1 MVQPITP
8 AGAVALLKP
17 GMRVFVQGMANES
30 RAFLAALSTQP
41 GRAAGVTFTGVWLPG
56 MNSFDFAGL
65 HEEARAEGIFVSPS
79 VRKSFEAGRFDHIPV
94 SYAGFDLWLRE
105 QDFDLAILQC
115 APPDAAGR
123 CSFGLN
129 ADFGSRAATRARAVI
144 AHINP
149 LLPSNQ
155 HDEGLPYEAISAAFE
170 LDEVPAESPSGEAD
184 PQLEAVAR
192 NAAALV
198 QDGDTIQIGIGKV
211 QAAIMAL
218 VTGRNDLGLH
228 SGILTDELAALIR
241 NGQMNGSRKAIDT
254 GLHVTMAAAGTAAHA
269 YALMH
274 NPRVALRPAAYTHA
288 PRTLMQLPNL
298 ICLNSALEVDL
309 FGQANGETANG
320 RMVSGGG
327 GLSDFGGAARQQIGA
342 RSVLALPAATPSGKT
357 RIVPQLATP
366 ASLRRNE
373 ADIVVTEHGVAH
385 LRHLSLDG
393 RASALIEIAAPRHR
407 DALRE
412 AWRELRRKL

>member
-1 MVQPITP
+1 MVKPITP

-30 RAFLAALSTQP
+30 RAFLDALVAQP
-41 GRAAGVTFTGVWLPG
+41 EQAAGVTFAGVWVPG
-56 MNSFDFAGL
+56 MNGFDFAGL
-65 HEEARAEGIFVSPS
+65 HADARAEGIFVSPP
-79 VRKSFEAGRFDHIPV
+79 VRKSFDAGRFDHIPV

-105 QDFDLAILQC
+105 QDFDIAVLQC
-115 APPDAAGR
+115 APPDGAGR

-129 ADFGSRAATRARAVI
+129 ADFGSRAASRARMVV

-149 LLPSNQ
+149 LLPSNA
-155 HDEGLPYEAISAAFE
+155 HDEGLPHAAIGAAFE
-170 LDEVPAESPSGEAD
+170 LAETLAEYPSGEAD

-192 NAAALV
+192 HAATLV

-218 VTGRNDLGLH
+218 MAGRNDLGLH
-228 SGILTDELAALIR
+228 SGIMSDELAALIR
-241 NGQMNGSRKAIDT
+241 NGQMNGARKAIDT
-254 GLHVTMAAAGTAAHA
+254 GLHVTMAAAGTAADA

-298 ICLNSALEVDL
+298 VCLNSALEVDL
-309 FGQANGETANG
+309 FGQANGEMANG

-327 GLSDFGGAARQQIGA
+327 GLSDFGGTARQMIGA

-393 RASALIEIAAPRHR
+393 RAAALIDIAAPPHR
-407 DALRE
+407 DALRD
-412 AWRELRRKL
+412 AWRDIRRKL